1 MGHRPWKNATKNAA
15 AVNWRCTLPESTLRD
30 PGTDAPASVQT
41 IYCPYT
47 DRDIPISESTPEH
60 IIPLALGGLNT
71 FTLPVSA
78 NFNSQVGSEID
89 GALANDFLVKG
100 QRDKHGARGHSGKH
114 PEYVVRNA
122 SDAVTGETLQV
133 TLGQRRGLR
142 IWSPREMRDVTGRA
156 QKIKIAFSMD
166 MDVELRFVAKAALS
180 AGYFFHGNRFR
191 HQVKHRDLRM
201 IMNHRPNEMG
211 EALTTIEA
219 RYDQRFREPETDNDR
234 IRRAIVTG
242 FGARSVVALIPD
254 SHSLSV
260 VVGILGNYLGT
271 LNVPADTR
279 GVPNADDFRWGHFIV
294 LDKPLPIADSIWNLL
309 HKIAKLA

>member
-1 MGHRPWKNATKNAA
+1 MEKMLPRRRT
-15 AVNWRCTLPESTLRD
+15 AVSWRCTLPESTL
-30 PGTDAPASVQT
+30 PNSGTDAPASVQT

-89 GALANDFLVKG
+89 GALANDFLVKC
-100 QRDKHGARGHSGKH
+100 QRDKHGARGHSGEH
-114 PEYVVRNA
+114 PEYVIRNA
-122 SDAVTGETLQV
+122 SDALTGEPLQV

-142 IWSPREMRDVTGRA
+142 IWSPRERRDVTGRG
-156 QKIKIAFSMD
+156 QKINLAFSMD
-166 MDVELRFVAKAALS
+166 LDVELRFVAKVALS
-180 AGYFFHGNRFR
+180 ASYLFYGDRFR

-234 IRRAIVTG
+234 ILRAIVTG

-254 SHSLSV
+254 SRSLSV
-260 VVGILGNYLGT
+260 VVGILGSYLGM

-279 GVPNADDFRWGHFIV
+279 GFPNTDDFRWGHFIV
-294 LDKPLPIADSIWNLL
+294 LDKPLPIADSIWKLL